1 MEFSGEVA
9 IVTGGGSGIGERISE
24 GLVNHGVRTEIF
36 SRSRGKEAA
45 KRLGPGCSFLE
56 TDVTDLDGVKESVDR
71 VIEEHGR
78 IDYLVNNAG
87 FTSDNLLVRMSPE
100 EWKKVIDVNL
110 NGVFNCTRSVLRYMI
125 KGDGGSI
132 VNISSVSGLLGNAGQ
147 ANYAASKAG
156 IVGFTKSLAQEYG
169 SRHLRANVVA
179 PGFVDTALTKDIPE
193 EKRSAYLKN
202 VILKRFAHPEEIA
215 DPALYLLSDK
225 ASYITGTV
233 LRVDGGLSFG

>member
-9 IVTGGGSGIGERISE
+9 IVTGGGSGIGEE
-24 GLVNHGVRTEIF
+24 VTKGLVEQGIRTKIF
-36 SRSRGKEAA
+36 SRSRGEDTAR
-45 KRLGPGCSFLE
+45 RLGDNCEFLQ
-56 TDVTDLDGVKESVDR
+56 TDVTDAESVKDS
-71 VIEEHGR
+71 IERTVEKHGR

-87 FTSDNLLVRMSPE
+87 YTSDNLLVRMSLE
-100 EWKKVIDVNL
+100 DWEKVIDVNL
-110 NGVFNCTRSVLRYMI
+110 NGVFNCTKSALRYMM

-132 VNISSVSGLLGNAGQ
+132 VNISSVSGILGNPGQ

-169 SRHLRANVVA
+169 SRNLRANVVA
-179 PGFVDTALTKDIPE
+179 PGFVDTALTEDIPE
-193 EKRSAYLKN
+193 DKRVSYLEN
-202 VILKRFAHPEEIA
+202 VILERFADPEEIA
-215 DPALYLLSDK
+215 NPVLYLLSDR

>member
-24 GLVNHGVRTEIF
+24 GLVNHGVETKIF
-36 SRSRGKEAA
+36 SRSRGKDTAE
-45 KRLGPGCSFLE
+45 RLGSGCSFLE
-56 TDVTDLDGVKESVDR
+56 TDVTDPEGVEESVER
-71 VIEEHGR
+71 VVEEHGR
-78 IDYLVNNAG
+78 IDYLINNAG

-100 EWKKVIDVNL
+100 EWEKVIDVNL
-110 NGVFNCTRSVLRYMI
+110 NGVFNCTKAALRYMI
-125 KGDGGSI
+125 KGDGGSV

-169 SRHLRANVVA
+169 SRKLRANVVA
-179 PGFVDTALTKDIPE
+179 PGFVDTSLTEDIPE
-193 EKRSAYLKN
+193 EKRGSYMEN
-202 VILKRFAHPEEIA
+202 VILERFAEPEEIA
-215 DPALYLLSDK
+215 HPALYLLSDK